1 MIQTISLILHRSLSS
16 LRTSHASVLK
26 QTLEGSGALGQV
38 RAKIRAEIF
47 KALEEVRS
55 PHTHR
60 TTLAR
65 SLSHLLTQ
73 LAHHTTLPPSH
84 PLAPLTTTRAMQH
97 RQRCRQ

>member
-1 MIQTISLILHRSLSS
+1 MCAETPPRLPIAVVMIQTISLILHRSLSS

-55 PHTHR
+55 PHT
-60 TTLAR
+60 AQR
-65 SLSHLLTQ
+65 SLALSHTSSPNL
-73 LAHHTTLPPSH
+73 HTTPRS
-84 PLAPLTTTRAMQH
+84 LTPTRLH
-97 RQRCRQ
+97 R